1 MREHFFQNRFRR
13 LKGIPLF
20 PTDFAFFGVGKHTWA
35 VRRSRENVRG
45 VDLVGLPRKVT
56 GCVTLVARLIFR
68 LVRR

>member
-1 MREHFFQNRFRR
+1 MREHFFQNRFHR

-20 PTDFAFFGVGKHTWA
+20 PTDFAFFGKRAWA

-45 VDLVGLPRKVT
+45 GLVGLPRKVT
-56 GCVTLVARLIFR
+56 GCVTLVARFR